1 MHDVLIAGAGPAG
14 GVLALGLRESG
25 LRIAVLETRPAE
37 ATGADPRPL
46 ALSHGSRLILERLD
60 LWRALEP
67 VTPIHRIHVSQRG
80 GFGRVELDAVAA
92 KLPALGY
99 VVDYTQLAALVT
111 AALQDGRFDFLPG
124 TAVTRRGIEGD
135 AVAVEL
141 ETAGFARP
149 ARAGL
154 LVVADGGMHP

>member
-80 GFGRVELDAVAA
+80 GFGRVELDAAA
-92 KLPALGY
+92 ARLPALGY
-99 VVDYTQLAALVT
+99 VVDYTRLAALVT
-111 AALQDGRFDFLPG
+111 RSLQGGWCDLMPG
-124 TAVTRRGIEGD
+124 TAVARASLDRD
-135 AVAVEL
+135 AAAVEL
-141 ETAGFARP
+141 QTPQGSRTISAR
-149 ARAGL
+149 
-154 LVVADGGMHP
+154 LVVVA